1 MDMAATGTIPG
12 ENNHKMGGEMHKIM
26 LKECPKVYILETHR
40 AKTPDSTLQCVE
52 RMKEVIGMM
61 SFWNA
66 TSVDRIGIPVFT
78 CDRLRPDGSIT
89 SHTGKG
95 VSPIQAQVSIT
106 MEAIERYCSE
116 FMKEYRKMLIPGSYN
131 LLRTQCN
138 VLDPET
144 LILSS
149 NSNYHRDSEIYWV
162 RGYDLLREE
171 MILVP
176 ACAVYHP
183 YHEDKTFLFATHTNG
198 IAAGNTM
205 EEAVIHGLAEVI
217 ERDAWSI
224 AQYTLNYTDA
234 LFIED
239 RLENQFI
246 IDIFKKLEAAEIEI
260 FAKDITS
267 DIGVPVVAAFSR
279 DLVHRRMLPIDG
291 FGAHLDPR
299 VAMIRALLEVTTTR
313 ALFLQKYGI
322 EGMQGSPLY
331 LSSREEDN
339 HDPRFYAYRQKGF
352 SELEVGYSQDILQD
366 IRSIM
371 KRLSSRGLTRVIA
384 VNLTRKDVG
393 IPTVR
398 MIVPGMETYCFDKTR
413 PGERILKT
421 IKDDRE

>member
-1 MDMAATGTIPG
+1 
-12 ENNHKMGGEMHKIM
+12 MHKIM

-40 AKTPDSTLQCVE
+40 AKTPDSTLQFIE
-52 RMKEVIGMM
+52 RMKEVIGMK

-78 CDRLRPDGSIT
+78 CDRLRPDGSTT

-149 NSNYHRDSEIYWV
+149 NSNYHHDGEIYWV

-239 RLENQFI
+239 RPENQFI

-313 ALFLQKYGI
+313 ALFLQKYGL

-413 PGERILKT
+413 TGERILT
-421 IKDDRE
+421 SIKDDRE